1 MKQTTIPVKPDSKL
15 NVKAMADLDIEGSQ
29 EKFLSAIV
37 RGGETLKINEVN
49 GGMEIKASTDCRLI
63 LPDTMQVMIEKV
75 GGDASVSSLAK
86 RVIIGKVGGD
96 LALQSLPGASIET
109 VGGDLT
115 FRDVTGTL
123 ETARVGGDL
132 HGERFEGIT
141 AANIGGD
148 ATLLDIGGP
157 VDLSAGGD
165 IDLSCMKPE
174 MTAMTVRAGG
184 DLNLTVAPDAS
195 ANLELVSGGEDIT
208 VHAGGQDLESEQRE
222 WSLLLGDGGQ
232 PVRLQAGGDIRV
244 SDHQSPESDFEDVFR
259 DISDNWKDFGIELED
274 RIRESLG
281 MASETLARVSQT
293 SGAINDKV
301 RSKIDRAMRKVEER
315 TSVDDKKR
323 FVGFA
328 FDHPVQAEKPRTGP
342 SDEERMLVLKMLQ
355 DKKITV
361 EEAEKLLNALEK

>member
-29 EKFLSAIV
+29 DKFLSAIV

-75 GGDASVSSLAK
+75 GGDASVSGLK
-86 RVIIGKVGGD
+86 TRVIIGKVGGD
-96 LALQSLPGASIET
+96 LALQSLAGASIET

-115 FRDVTGTL
+115 FRGVSGTL
-123 ETARVGGDL
+123 ESARVGGDL
-132 HGERFEGIT
+132 HGEAFDGIT
-141 AANIGGD
+141 SANIGGD
-148 ATLLDIGGP
+148 VVLLEINGP

-165 IDLSCMKPE
+165 IELASMKPDLPVIS
-174 MTAMTVRAGG
+174 ARAGG
-184 DLNLTVAPDAS
+184 DLTLIVTPEATG
-195 ANLELVSGGEDIT
+195 NLELVSGGEDIT
-208 VHAGGQDLESEQRE
+208 VHVGDQALESEQRQ
-222 WSLLLGDGGQ
+222 WSLLLGEGGQ
-232 PVRLQAGGDIRV
+232 PVRLQAGGDIQV
-244 SDHQSPESDFEDVFR
+244 TDHKSSESDFEDVFQ
-259 DISDNWKDFGIELED
+259 DISDNWKDFGIELEE

-301 RSKIDRAMRKVEER
+301 RSKIDRAMRKVEEK
-315 TSVDDKKR
+315 TSGDEKKR

-328 FDHPVQAEKPRTGP
+328 FDHPVQAEKPRSGP